1 MTTTEVPTARTTA
14 WRRAAAAQLHEAV
27 DGVLSRDL
35 LAGVGVDDRMIRR
48 EVSAGRWRLH
58 GRQTVALHT
67 GPLDHDARLRRAVWE
82 VGVGIAALD
91 GVSALQAAGLTGFE
105 DDVVHVSVKHT
116 AALHPVDGVRVH
128 KLARRLDAELA
139 TTGILRTRPALA
151 AVRAARWATSDRQA
165 ALLMVMPVQQRL
177 CTGTQLLEAAETTR
191 GRTRRRLIP
200 MLARDIAL
208 GAQSLGEL
216 DFTRLCRGR
225 GLPEPTR
232 QVLRHGMRGRV
243 YLDVAWEAIGLAVE
257 IDGAGHQMGLAVTDD
272 HLRQNELVLTDHTV
286 LRMNLVGLRLE
297 ERRFMDQV
305 VTAHARLTARH
316 LPRSRYSATGS
327 R

>member
-1 MTTTEVPTARTTA
+1 MTVMGLSTHQPTAHR
-14 WRRAAAAQLHEAV
+14 RRAARRLADATDCA
-27 DGVLSRDL
+27 LSRDL
-35 LAGVGVDDRMIRR
+35 LAEIGVDDRMIRR

-67 GPLDHDARLRRAVWE
+67 GPLGVSARHWRAVWE

-105 DDVVHVSVKHT
+105 EDTIHVSVRHT
-116 AALHPVDGVRVH
+116 ATIRQVAGVRVH
-128 KLARRLDAELA
+128 KLARRHDEELLTA
-139 TTGILRTRPALA
+139 GVTRTRPALA
-151 AVRAARWATSDRQA
+151 AVRAARWAASDRQA
-165 ALLMVMPVQQRL
+165 ALLLVMPVQQRL
-177 CTGTQLLEAAETTR
+177 CTGDQLVEAAESTR

-200 MLARDIAL
+200 RLAHDVAH
-208 GAQSLGEL
+208 GAESLGEL
-216 DFTRLCRGR
+216 DFARLCRAR

-232 QVLRHGMRGRV
+232 QALRLGPRGRV
-243 YLDVAWEAIGLAVE
+243 YLDVAWEDIGLCVE
-257 IDGAGHQMGLAVTDD
+257 IDGSSHQMGLSVTDD
-272 HLRQNELVLTDHTV
+272 HLRQNDLALTDHTV

-305 VTAHARLTARH
+305 VAAHAWLTARH
-316 LPRSRYSATGS
+316 LPPSRYSATRS

>member
-1 MTTTEVPTARTTA
+1 MTTADVLTPRTTG
-14 WRRAAAAQLHEAV
+14 WRRSAAAQLPDAV

-35 LAGVGVDDRMIRR
+35 LAGIGIDDRMIRR

-67 GPLDHDARLRRAVWE
+67 GPLGPGGWRRRAVWE

-105 DDVVHVSVKHT
+105 DAMVHVSVKHT
-116 AALHPVDGVRVH
+116 AAVQPVVGVRVH
-128 KLARRLDAELA
+128 KLARRVEDEVM
-139 TTGILRTRPALA
+139 TPGVPRTRPALA

-165 ALLMVMPVQQRL
+165 ALLLVMPVQQRL
-177 CTGTQLLEAAETTR
+177 CTGAQLLEAAHTTR

-208 GAQSLGEL
+208 GAESLGEL
-216 DFTRLCRGR
+216 DFARLCRNR
-225 GLPEPTR
+225 GLPEPSR
-232 QVLRHGMRGRV
+232 QVLRHGVRGRV
-243 YLDVAWEAIGLAVE
+243 YLDVAWEDIGLAVE
-257 IDGAGHQMGLAVTDD
+257 IDGAGHQMGLSVTDD
-272 HLRQNELVLTDHTV
+272 HLRQNELALTDHTV

-305 VTAHARLTARH
+305 VTAHARLSVGH
-316 LPRSRYSATGS
+316 LPRSRYSATRS